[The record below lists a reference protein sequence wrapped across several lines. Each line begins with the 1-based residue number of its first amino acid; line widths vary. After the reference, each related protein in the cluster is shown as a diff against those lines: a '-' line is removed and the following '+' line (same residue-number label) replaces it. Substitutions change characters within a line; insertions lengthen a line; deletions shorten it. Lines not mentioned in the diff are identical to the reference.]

1 MSPTEKGE
9 CVIQI
14 VTDSSAHLPPDQRQA
29 HDIAVVP
36 LKAIF
41 GKQVY
46 RDEIDLTNKQFYEM
60 LPKAKEHPTTS
71 QPSAGEFVEVYRPL
85 LEAGKDIVSVHLSSK
100 LSGTYASACAA
111 KTELE
116 TQFKKALP
124 ITIVDT
130 PWVSL
135 ALGMLC
141 IAAAQ
146 AAEAGKSR
154 EEVAAIVN
162 ALIPK
167 LNLIFVLDTLEY
179 LRRGGRIGGAKAMLG
194 TLLNVKPLLQLED
207 GLVEP
212 LEQPRSRTRALRRL
226 LDILEERADH
236 RPLHIGLLHAE
247 APQEAGALE
256 KQIRAK
262 FPVKEF
268 HTAEIGPVIGVHT
281 GPCAVGLA
289 FYTD

>member
-1 MSPTEKGE
+1 MAQTDHP
-9 CVIQI
+9 VQI
-14 VTDSSAHLPPDQRQA
+14 VTDSSVNMPRELRQKF
-29 HDIAVVP
+29 DLTVIP

-41 GKQVY
+41 GSTEY
-46 RDEIDLTNKQFYEM
+46 RDEIDLTNEEFFKM
-60 LPKAKEHPTTS
+60 LPTAKVHPTTS
-71 QPSAGEFVEVYRPL
+71 QPSAGDFIEVYRPI
-85 LEAGKDIVSVHLSSK
+85 LESGKEIVSLHLSSK

-116 TQFKKALP
+116 NQFKKALP

-130 PWVSL
+130 PWISM

-146 AAEAGKSR
+146 ASAAGKSR
-154 EEVAAIVN
+154 DQIVATVN

-179 LRRGGRIGGAKAMLG
+179 LKRGGRIGSASAMLG
-194 TLLNVKPLLQLED
+194 TLLNFKPMLEIKN

-212 LEQPRSRTRALRRL
+212 LEKPRSRAKALQRL
-226 LDILEERADH
+226 IEIMQARTQGKPVHVA
-236 RPLHIGLLHAE
+236 ILHAQSLND
-247 APQEAGALE
+247 ACALE
-256 KQIRAK
+256 KEIRSK
-262 FPVKEF
+262 FECRELYVG
-268 HTAEIGPVIGVHT
+268 EIGPVIGVHA
-281 GPCAVGLA
+281 GPNALGLA

>member
-1 MSPTEKGE
+1 M
-9 CVIQI
+9 IQI
-14 VTDSSAHLPPDQRQA
+14 VTDSSAHLPPDQRQL
-29 HDIAVVP
+29 HDITVVP

-41 GKQVY
+41 GTTVY
-46 RDEIDLTNKQFYEM
+46 RDGVDLTNQQFYSM

-71 QPSAGEFVEVYRPL
+71 QPSAGEFMQVYRPI
-85 LEAGKDIVSVHLSSK
+85 LEAGKEIVSLHLPSK

-116 TQFKKALP
+116 TQFRKALP

-130 PWVSL
+130 PWISM

-146 AAEAGKSR
+146 AAEAGQSR
-154 EEVAAIVN
+154 EEVTALVN

-179 LRRGGRIGGAKAMLG
+179 LRRGGRIGGAKALLG
-194 TLLNVKPLLQLED
+194 TLLNVKPLLHLDD
-207 GLVEP
+207 GQVEP
-212 LEQPRSRTRALRRL
+212 LEQQRSRSRALKRL
-226 LDILEERADH
+226 LEILGERADQK
-236 RPLHIGLLHAE
+236 PLHISVLHAE
-247 APQEAGALE
+247 APQEAAALE
-256 KQIRAK
+256 KQIKDR
-262 FPVKEF
+262 FNVREF
-268 HTAEIGPVIGVHT
+268 YLTEIGPVVGVHT
-281 GPCAVGLA
+281 GPCAIGIG

>member
-1 MSPTEKGE
+1 M
-9 CVIQI
+9 IQI
-14 VTDSSAHLPPDQRQA
+14 VTDSSAHLPPDQRQL
-29 HDIAVVP
+29 HDITVVP

-41 GKQVY
+41 GTTVY
-46 RDEIDLTNKQFYEM
+46 RDGVDLTNQQFYSM

-71 QPSAGEFVEVYRPL
+71 QPSAGEFMQVYRPI
-85 LEAGKDIVSVHLSSK
+85 LEAGKEIVSLHLPSK

-116 TQFKKALP
+116 TQFRKALP

-130 PWVSL
+130 PWISM

-146 AAEAGKSR
+146 AAEAGQSR
-154 EEVAAIVN
+154 EEVTALVN

-179 LRRGGRIGGAKAMLG
+179 LRRGGRIGGAKALLG
-194 TLLNVKPLLQLED
+194 TLLNVKPLLHLEN
-207 GLVEP
+207 GQVEP
-212 LEQPRSRTRALRRL
+212 LEQQRSRTRALRRL
-226 LDILEERADH
+226 LDIVGERADQK
-236 RPLHIGLLHAE
+236 PWHISVLHAE
-247 APQEAGALE
+247 APQEAMALE
-256 KQIRAK
+256 KQIKDR
-262 FPVKEF
+262 FNVREF
-268 HTAEIGPVIGVHT
+268 YLTEIGPVVGVHT
-281 GPCAVGLA
+281 GPCAVGVA